1 MKADVAVTAERSA
14 MTECLVHRL
23 IEAQAEQTP
32 DAVAVVWDGGTYT
45 FRELDERATVLAN
58 LLVELGVRPE
68 RLVGVSMEP
77 SPLLLVAMFAIWKA
91 GGAYVPIDA
100 SLPRDVAEGMVSDAG
115 VTLLICNGPVAVHL
129 AGVRTIDLDGL
140 DLSGPPTAVPSVEVL
155 AANLAYCVF
164 TSGSTG
170 KPKLVAAAH
179 ASFANHGRALRD
191 QLSLGPRDR
200 SLQST
205 AMAFDAALEEIL
217 PAWLAGGAVVM
228 PAQRK
233 FTSRELTGLIERLSV
248 TMVSLPS
255 AYWHLW
261 VDDLVTGA
269 VRLPPSLRTVF
280 IGGDKILVDKL
291 AAWYRIPGAERIN
304 WVSDYGPTETSISV
318 ALHHP
323 ARDGIGGSDESDYAL
338 VSLGRAFAQ
347 AALYI
352 LDDELRPVPD
362 GEPGDLWVGG
372 PPVTRGYY
380 GAPAMTADRYRPDP
394 QGPPGARMY
403 RTGDRAAYMPDGTLA
418 FLGRSDRQVKI
429 RGYRV
434 ELGQVESALH
444 QLDGVKDAVAVVVDN
459 PPMGSSL
466 VAYVE
471 AGPDVSEAEIRTR
484 LVERLPESMLPSAI
498 VLLDRIPRSPL
509 NGKVSR
515 AALPPIGKAIGEAI
529 GTARA
534 GRVDDAAM
542 STLERA
548 VAMLVADVLGA
559 PVRDR
564 HENFFSIGGD
574 SLQAMRILSRVAEVT
589 GVALTFGQFRAAPH
603 VAGIAASVTQL
614 RGAGSAEQAIVPAA
628 GRDEWQPASR
638 GQQALWYLDQ
648 VHRGAPLYAIPVCY
662 RIRGPLDI
670 ERLDAALTAIVARH
684 EALRTV
690 LVRKGG
696 AVWQHVR
703 PAGPVRTEVV
713 RAEDFADAADRAQA
727 AAGVPFDLGTG
738 PLLRSCAFQLDDEW
752 LWLLDV
758 HHAVFDAWSL
768 AVFWRELTALYEGR
782 PLPDVAVQY
791 ADYVVW
797 QQRWLAGPE
806 AAAQRA
812 YWSAQLD
819 DAPAPAPVGAGRAVG
834 TRVGTAGFALQL
846 PPEAI
851 DTAAVERVARECR
864 STPFAVLLAS
874 YFLAL
879 SRATG
884 TDEPVV
890 GLPVACRNRPGTEN
904 IIGYL
909 VNTVAVRARL
919 NRAMSFRDVVADVD
933 AAMAE
938 ALTNQELPF
947 VDAAEG
953 ASRSARAGDNPI
965 FQAMFGF
972 QSTPLDSLDGIAGL
986 TIVEHFVHSG
996 TAKAALTWTARHE
1009 STGLVGEL
1017 EYAADAFDPESAA
1030 RWQADLMATLD
1041 AALTGPDMAI
1051 ATLLDGP
1058 RAVGQ
1063 QVHGT

>member
-1 MKADVAVTAERSA
+1 MSHLA
-14 MTECLVHRL
+14 HRL

-32 DAVAVVWDGGTYT
+32 DAVAVSWDGGSYT
-45 FRELDERATVLAN
+45 FRQLDERASVLAG

-68 RLVGVSMEP
+68 RLVGVSMQP
-77 SPLLLVAMFAIWKA
+77 SPLLLVSMFAIWKA

-115 VTLLICNGPVAVHL
+115 VTLLIGNGPVAVDL
-129 AGVRTIDLDGL
+129 AGVHTIDLDGL
-140 DLSGPPTAVPSVEVL
+140 DLSGPPTALPSVEPHPE
-155 AANLAYCVF
+155 NLAYCVF

-179 ASFANHGRALRD
+179 ASFVNHARALRD
-191 QLSLGPRDR
+191 QLSLGPEDR

-228 PAQRK
+228 PAQSK
-233 FTSRELTGLIERLSV
+233 FTPWEFTSLIERLSV

-261 VDDLVTGA
+261 VDDLVAG
-269 VRLPPSLRTVF
+269 VVSLPPSLRTVF

-291 AAWYRIPGAERIN
+291 TAWYGVPGAERIN

-323 ARDGIGGSDESDYAL
+323 ARDGVGGSDGSDYAL

-380 GAPAMTADRYRPDP
+380 RAPAMTADRYRPDP
-394 QGPPGARMY
+394 QGAPGARMY
-403 RTGDRAAYMPDGTLA
+403 RTGDRAARALDGTLS

-429 RGYRV
+429 RGQRV
-434 ELGQVESALH
+434 ELGQVESVLH
-444 QLDGVKDAVAVVVDN
+444 QIDGVRDAVAVVVEN
-459 PPMGSSL
+459 PPVGSSL

-471 AGPDVSEAEIRTR
+471 AGTDVSEEGIRT
-484 LVERLPESMLPSAI
+484 LLAERLPESALPTHI
-498 VLLDRIPRSPL
+498 VLLERIPRSPL

-515 AALPPIGKAIGEAI
+515 SALPPVGG
-529 GTARA
+529 ARA
-534 GRVDDAAM
+534 GRFGDAAAT
-542 STLERA
+542 TLERA
-548 VAMLVADVLGA
+548 VAMVVADVLGA
-559 PVRDR
+559 PVSDR
-564 HENFFSIGGD
+564 HDNIFSAGGD
-574 SLQAMRILSRVAEVT
+574 SLQAIQILSRVAEVT
-589 GVALTFGQFRAAPH
+589 GVALTFKQFRAAPH
-603 VAGIAASVTQL
+603 VAGIAASVTRL
-614 RGAGSAEQAIVPAA
+614 RGAGHAIVPAA
-628 GRDEWQPASR
+628 SRDEWQPASR
-638 GQQALWYLDQ
+638 GQQALAYLDK

-670 ERLDAALTAIVARH
+670 ERLDAALTTIVARH

-690 LVRKGG
+690 LVQKDGT
-696 AVWQHVR
+696 VWQHIR
-703 PAGPVRTEVV
+703 PAEPVRTEVV
-713 RAEDFADAADRAQA
+713 RASEFDDAADRAQV
-727 AAGVPFDLGTG
+727 AAGVPFDLSTG
-738 PLLRSCAFQLDDEW
+738 PLLRSTAFTCDGEW

-768 AVFWRELTALYEGR
+768 ALFWKELTALYEGR

-791 ADYVVW
+791 ADYAVW

-812 YWSAQLD
+812 YWSAQLTG
-819 DAPAPAPVGAGRAVG
+819 APEPAPLGTRRAAGA
-834 TRVGTAGFALQL
+834 RVGTSGFALQL
-846 PPEAI
+846 PPAAI
-851 DTAAVERVARECR
+851 DTAAVTRVARECR
-864 STPFAVLLAS
+864 STPYTVLLAS
-874 YFLAL
+874 FFLAL
-879 SRATG
+879 SRAIG

-890 GLPVACRNRPGTEN
+890 GLPVACRNRPGTED

-919 NRAMSFRDVVADVD
+919 KRAMTFRDVIADVD

-938 ALTNQELPF
+938 ALTNQDLPF
-947 VDAAEG
+947 ADAADG
-953 ASRSARAGDNPI
+953 ASRSSRAGAPPI
-965 FQAMFGF
+965 FEAMFGF

-986 TIVEHFVHSG
+986 SVVEHFVHSG
-996 TAKAALTWTARHE
+996 TAKTALTWTARNE
-1009 STGLVGEL
+1009 PTGLVGEI
-1017 EYAADAFDPESAA
+1017 EFAADAFDTESAG
-1030 RWQADLMATLD
+1030 RWQADLMATLA
-1041 AALTGPDMAI
+1041 AALAEPDQPIGA
-1051 ATLLDGP
+1051 LLDGP
-1058 RAVGQ
+1058 PASVPYSVERIS
-1063 QVHGT
+1063 

>member
-1 MKADVAVTAERSA
+1 MKADSAVPGGRSAVTKY
-14 MTECLVHRL
+14 LVHRL

-32 DAVAVVWDGGTYT
+32 AAEAVVWDGGRYT
-45 FRELDERATVLAN
+45 FRELDQRATVLAS

-68 RLVGVSMEP
+68 RLVGVSMAP
-77 SPLLLVAMFAIWKA
+77 SPLLLVAMYAIWKA

-115 VTLLICNGPVAVHL
+115 VTILIGNGPVAVDL
-129 AGVRTIDLDGL
+129 AGVRTVDLDGL
-140 DLSGPPTAVPSVEVL
+140 DLSGPPTVGPSVDL
-155 AANLAYCVF
+155 LPANLAYCVF

-179 ASFANHGRALRD
+179 ASFANHALALRD
-191 QLSLGPRDR
+191 QLSLGPQDR

-228 PAQRK
+228 PTQRK
-233 FTSRELTGLIERLSV
+233 FTSRELTSLIERLSV

-261 VDDLVTGA
+261 VDDLVTGS

-280 IGGDKILVDKL
+280 IGGDKILVAKL

-323 ARDGIGGSDESDYAL
+323 ARDGIGGSDDSDYAL
-338 VSLGRAFAQ
+338 VSLGRAFAH
-347 AALYI
+347 AALYV

-394 QGPPGARMY
+394 QGAPGGRMY
-403 RTGDRAAYMPDGTLA
+403 RTGDRAARAPNGTLS

-434 ELGQVESALH
+434 ELGQVESVLH

-471 AGPDVSEAEIRTR
+471 AGPGVSETGIRTR
-484 LVERLPESMLPSAI
+484 LAERLPESMLPTAI
-498 VLLDRIPRSPL
+498 VLLDKIPRSPL

-515 AALPPIGKAIGEAI
+515 AALPPIGR
-529 GTARA
+529 TRA
-534 GRVDDAAM
+534 GRLDDAAM
-542 STLERA
+542 TTLERA
-548 VAMLVADVLGA
+548 VAMVVTDVLGA
-559 PVRDR
+559 PVSDR
-564 HENFFSIGGD
+564 HENFFSVGGD
-574 SLQAMRILSRVAEVT
+574 SLQGMQVLSRVAEMT
-589 GVALTFGQFRAAPH
+589 GVALTFEQFRAAPH
-603 VAGIAASVTQL
+603 VAGIAASVTRL
-614 RGAGSAEQAIVPAA
+614 RGSGAAVQAIVPAA
-628 GRDEWQPASR
+628 GRGEWQPASR

-648 VHRGAPLYAIPVCY
+648 VHRGAPVYAIPVCY
-662 RIRGPLDI
+662 RMHGPLDI
-670 ERLDAALTAIVARH
+670 DRLDAALTAIVARH

-690 LVRKGG
+690 LVQQGG
-696 AVWQHVR
+696 TVWQHVR
-703 PAGPVRTEVV
+703 PARPVRTEVV
-713 RAEDFADAADRAQA
+713 RAEDFADAAGRAQD
-727 AAGVPFDLGTG
+727 AAGVPFDLATG
-738 PLLRSCAFQLDDEW
+738 PLLRSSAFQFDGEW

-812 YWSAQLD
+812 YWSARLT
-819 DAPAPAPVGAGRAVG
+819 DAPAPAPWGAGRAVG
-834 TRVGTAGFALQL
+834 ARVGTAGFALQL
-846 PPEAI
+846 PPAAI
-851 DTAAVERVARECR
+851 DTAAVERLARECR
-864 STPFAVLLAS
+864 STPFTVLLAS
-874 YFLAL
+874 FFLAL
-879 SRATG
+879 SRAIG
-884 TDEPVV
+884 TDELVV
-890 GLPVACRNRPGTEN
+890 GLPVACRNRPGTEH

-909 VNTVAVRARL
+909 VNTVAVRTRL
-919 NRAMSFRDVVADVD
+919 TRTMSFRDVVADVD
-933 AAMAE
+933 AAMTE
-938 ALTNQELPF
+938 ALTNQDLPF
-947 VDAAEG
+947 ADVADG
-953 ASRSARAGDNPI
+953 APRGARAGDNPI
-965 FQAMFGF
+965 LQAMFGF

-986 TIVEHFVHSG
+986 DIVEYFVHSG
-996 TAKAALTWTARHE
+996 TAKTALTWTARYE
-1009 STGLVGEL
+1009 STGLVGEI
-1017 EYAADAFDPESAA
+1017 EYAADVFDTESAA
-1030 RWQADLMATLD
+1030 RWRADLMATLN
-1041 AALTGPDMAI
+1041 AALSEPDQPVGR
-1051 ATLLDGP
+1051 LLDRS
-1058 RAVGQ
+1058 RAP
-1063 QVHGT
+1063 

>member
-1 MKADVAVTAERSA
+1 MKPVGR
-14 MTECLVHRL
+14 LVHRL

-45 FRELDERATVLAN
+45 FRQLDQRATVLAT
-58 LLVELGVRPE
+58 LLVERGVRPE

-115 VTLLICNGPVAVHL
+115 VTLLIGNGPVAVDL
-129 AGVRTIDLDGL
+129 AGVHTIDLDGL
-140 DLSGPPTAVPSVEVL
+140 DLSSPPTALPSVEL
-155 AANLAYCVF
+155 HPSNLAYCVF

-179 ASFANHGRALRD
+179 ASFVNHARALRD
-191 QLSLGPRDR
+191 QLSLGPQDR

-228 PAQRK
+228 PAQSK
-233 FTSRELTGLIERLSV
+233 FTSWEFTGLIERLSV

-261 VDDLVTGA
+261 VDDLVAG
-269 VRLPPSLRTVF
+269 VVSLPPSLRTVF

-291 AAWYRIPGAERIN
+291 TAWYGVPGAERIN

-323 ARDGIGGSDESDYAL
+323 ARDGIGGSDGSDYAL

-352 LDDELRPVPD
+352 LDDELRLVPD

-394 QGPPGARMY
+394 QGSSGARMY
-403 RTGDRAAYMPDGTLA
+403 RTGDRAARMPDGTLS

-429 RGYRV
+429 RGQRV

-444 QLDGVKDAVAVVVDN
+444 QLDGVTDAVAVVVQN
-459 PPMGSSL
+459 RTAGSSL

-471 AGPDVSEAEIRTR
+471 TGPDVSEAEIKAR
-484 LVERLPESMLPSAI
+484 LVERLPESALPTHI
-498 VLLDRIPRSPL
+498 VLLDKIPRSPL

-515 AALPPIGKAIGEAI
+515 AALPSIGEA
-529 GTARA
+529 RA
-534 GRVDDAAM
+534 CRLDVAAM
-542 STLERA
+542 TTLERA
-548 VAMLVADVLGA
+548 VAMVVADVLG
-559 PVRDR
+559 VSVSDR
-564 HENFFSIGGD
+564 HEDVFSIGGD
-574 SLQAMRILSRVAEVT
+574 SLQGMQILSRVAEVT
-589 GVALTFGQFRAAPH
+589 GVALTFTQFRAAPH
-603 VAGIAASVTQL
+603 VAGIAASVTRL
-614 RGAGSAEQAIVPAA
+614 RGAGAAEYAIAPAA
-628 GRDEWQPASR
+628 NREEWQPASR
-638 GQQALWYLDQ
+638 GQQALWYLDK

-670 ERLDAALTAIVARH
+670 ERLDAALTAIVTRH

-690 LVRKGG
+690 LVQKGG
-696 AVWQHVR
+696 TVWQHVR
-703 PAGPVRTEVV
+703 PAEPVRTEVV
-713 RAEDFADAADRAQA
+713 RADDFTDAAERVQT
-727 AAGVPFDLGTG
+727 AAGGTFDLGTG
-738 PLLRSCAFQLDDEW
+738 PLLRSSAFQFDGEW

-768 AVFWRELTALYEGR
+768 AVFWHELAALYEGR

-812 YWSAQLD
+812 YWSTQLTGAPEPAQL
-819 DAPAPAPVGAGRAVG
+819 GTGRAAG
-834 TRVGTAGFALQL
+834 ARVGTDGFALRL
-846 PPEAI
+846 PPSAI
-851 DTAAVERVARECR
+851 DTAAVKRVAQECR
-864 STPFAVLLAS
+864 STPYTVLLAS
-874 YFLAL
+874 FFLAL
-879 SRATG
+879 SRAIG

-938 ALTNQELPF
+938 ALTNQDLPF
-947 VDAAEG
+947 ADAADG
-953 ASRSARAGDNPI
+953 ASRSARAGAPPI

-996 TAKAALTWTARHE
+996 TAKTALTWTARNE
-1009 STGLVGEL
+1009 ATGLVGEI
-1017 EYAADAFDPESAA
+1017 EYAADAFDTESAA
-1030 RWQADLMATLD
+1030 QWQADLMATLD
-1041 AALTGPDMAI
+1041 AALAEPDQSI
-1051 ATLLDGP
+1051 GTLLDRSVRCDPGSVE
-1058 RAVGQ
+1058 RIG
-1063 QVHGT
+1063 